1 MTRKVIMPVL
11 GETMDEG
18 TIVHWNKNVGDKVE
32 KGEALLS
39 VESDK
44 ATLDVESFS
53 SGYLRKVLCTEQ
65 STVKI
70 GQVIAIITD
79 TLEEPL
85 EE

>member
-1 MTRKVIMPVL
+1 MTKKVIMPVL
-11 GETMDEG
+11 GETMEEG
-18 TIVHWNKNVGDKVE
+18 TIVQWNRKTGERVE

-44 ATLDVESFS
+44 ATLDVESFF
-53 SGYLRKVLCTEQ
+53 SGYLRKILRPVE
-65 STVKI
+65 SVVRI
-70 GQVIAIITD
+70 GEVIALITD